1 MISELPATMPVAV
14 FGQRSV
20 TVEER
25 PVPALESHDVLVEVG
40 HCGVCGSDLHFV
52 IDGWGRPGSI
62 GGHEWSGVVAA
73 VGSEVSRWSVGDR
86 VVGGVRSCG
95 SCRYCRADRPTL
107 CTQRG
112 RVGSG
117 EWQGAFAGY
126 VREHEQ
132 ALNRIPDGL
141 SPRIAA
147 LAEPL
152 AVALHGITLSGA
164 QPGQRILVTGAG
176 PIGSLVTAALL
187 ARGVTDVTVSE
198 PGERR
203 RRLAAELGAATITP
217 DQLVAPD
224 WPSSVVDEPFDAV
237 LECSGRADAM
247 EAALGQLAVAGTLV
261 LVGAGIVPPR
271 FDPNR
276 IILNELV
283 VTGAFCYDAEGFTD
297 ALELLAGGR
306 LATDLLIEDD
316 DVPLT
321 GLLAAME
328 GLAAGD
334 IAGKVMV
341 AGPMGRPDD
350 P

>member
-1 MISELPATMPVAV
+1 MISPVPDTMPVAV
-14 FGQRSV
+14 FGRRSIA
-20 TVEER
+20 VEER
-25 PVPALESHDVLVEVG
+25 PVPTLDPHDVLVEVG

-52 IDGWGRPGSI
+52 IDGWGRAGSI

-73 VGSEVSRWSVGDR
+73 VGSEVTRWSVGDP
-86 VVGGVRSCG
+86 VVGGIHSCG
-95 SCRYCRADRPTL
+95 SCRYCQAGRPTL
-107 CTQRG
+107 CTGRG

-126 VREHEQ
+126 VREHEE

-141 SPRIAA
+141 SPRVAA

-152 AVALHGITLSGA
+152 AVALHGVTLSGA
-164 QPGQRILVTGAG
+164 RPGQRILVTGAG

-217 DQLVAPD
+217 SALVAPD
-224 WPSSVVDEPFDAV
+224 WPSSVVEEPFDAA
-237 LECSGRADAM
+237 LECSGRASAM
-247 EAALGQLAVAGTLV
+247 EAALGQLVQAGTLV
-261 LVGAGIVPPR
+261 LVGAGIDPPR

-283 VTGAFCYDAEGFTD
+283 VTGAFCYDARGFTD

-306 LATDLLIEDD
+306 LDTDLLIEGD

-321 GLLAAME
+321 GLLDAME

-341 AGPMGRPDD
+341 AGPMQHRP
-350 P
+350 

>member
-1 MISELPATMPVAV
+1 VISQLPTTMPVAV
-14 FGQRSV
+14 FGRRSV
-20 TVEER
+20 TIEER
-25 PVPALESHDVLVEVG
+25 PVPALEPHDVLVEVG

-73 VGSEVSRWSVGDR
+73 VGSAVTRWSVGDQ
-86 VVGGVRSCG
+86 VVGGVHSCG
-95 SCRYCRADRPTL
+95 SCRYCQAGRPTL
-107 CTQRG
+107 CTGRG
-112 RVGSG
+112 LVGSG

-126 VREHEQ
+126 VREHEA

-141 SPRIAA
+141 SPRVAA

-164 QPGQRILVTGAG
+164 RPGHRVLVTGAG

-203 RRLAAELGAATITP
+203 RRLAAQLGAATVTP

-224 WPSSVVDEPFDAV
+224 WPSSVVPEPFDAA
-237 LECSGRADAM
+237 LECSGRARAM
-247 EAALGQLAVAGTLV
+247 EAALGQLVSAGTLV
-261 LVGAGIVPPR
+261 LVGAGIDPPR

-283 VTGAFCYDAEGFTD
+283 VTGAFCYDADGFTD

-306 LATDLLIEDD
+306 LATDLLMEDE
-316 DVPLT
+316 DVPLS
-321 GLLAAME
+321 GLLDAME
-328 GLAAGD
+328 GLAAGN

-341 AGPMGRPDD
+341 AGPIRHRAD
-350 P
+350 

>member
-1 MISELPATMPVAV
+1 MISQLPTTMPVAV
-14 FGQRSV
+14 FGRRSV
-20 TVEER
+20 TIEER
-25 PVPALESHDVLVEVG
+25 PVPALEPHDVLVEVG

-73 VGSEVSRWSVGDR
+73 VGSAVTRWSVGDQ
-86 VVGGVRSCG
+86 VVGGVHSCG
-95 SCRYCRADRPTL
+95 SCRYCQAGRPTL
-107 CTQRG
+107 CTGRG
-112 RVGSG
+112 LVGSG

-126 VREHEQ
+126 VREHEA

-141 SPRIAA
+141 SPRVAA

-164 QPGQRILVTGAG
+164 RPGHRVLATGAG

-203 RRLAAELGAATITP
+203 RRLAAQLGAATVTP

-224 WPSSVVDEPFDAV
+224 WPSSVVPEPFDAA
-237 LECSGRADAM
+237 LECSGRARAM
-247 EAALGQLAVAGTLV
+247 EAALGQLVSAGTLV
-261 LVGAGIVPPR
+261 LVGAGIDPPR

-283 VTGAFCYDAEGFTD
+283 VTGAFCYDADGFTD

-306 LATDLLIEDD
+306 LATDLLMEDE
-316 DVPLT
+316 DVPLS
-321 GLLAAME
+321 GLLDAME
-328 GLAAGD
+328 GLAAGN

-341 AGPMGRPDD
+341 AGPIRHRAD
-350 P
+350 

>member
-1 MISELPATMPVAV
+1 MIAEVPATMPVAV
-14 FGQRSV
+14 FGRRSV

-25 PVPALESHDVLVEVG
+25 AVPVLEPHDVLVEVG

-73 VGSEVSRWSVGDR
+73 VGSDVTRWSVGDR
-86 VVGGVRSCG
+86 VVGGIHSCG
-95 SCRYCRADRPTL
+95 SCRYCLAGRPTL
-107 CTQRG
+107 CTGRG

-126 VREHEQ
+126 VREHEE
-132 ALNRIPDGL
+132 ALNRIPQGL
-141 SPRIAA
+141 SPRVAA
-147 LAEPL
+147 LTEPL

-164 QPGQRILVTGAG
+164 RPGQRILVTGAG

-187 ARGVTDVTVSE
+187 ARGLTDVTVSE

-203 RRLAAELGAATITP
+203 RQLAAELGATTVTP
-217 DQLVAPD
+217 DQLVTPD
-224 WPSSVVDEPFDAV
+224 WPSSVVGAPFDAV
-237 LECSGRADAM
+237 LECSGRASAM
-247 EAALGQLAVAGTLV
+247 EAALGQLAAAGTLV
-261 LVGAGIVPPR
+261 LVGAGIDPPR

-283 VTGAFCYDAEGFTD
+283 VTGAFCYDAHGFTD
-297 ALELLAGGR
+297 SLDLLAGGR
-306 LATDLLIEDD
+306 LDTDRLIEGE
-316 DVPLT
+316 DVPLS
-321 GLLAAME
+321 GLLDAME
-328 GLAAGD
+328 GLAAGE

-341 AGPMGRPDD
+341 AGPMHHRP
-350 P
+350 

>member
-1 MISELPATMPVAV
+1 MTRLPATMPVAV
-14 FGQRSV
+14 FGRREI
-20 TVEER
+20 TVEDR
-25 PVPALESHDVLVEVG
+25 PVPALEPHDVLVEVG

-62 GGHEWSGVVAA
+62 GGHEWSGVVAG
-73 VGSEVSRWSVGDR
+73 VGGEVSRWSIGDR
-86 VVGGVRSCG
+86 VVGGVHSCG
-95 SCRYCRADRPTL
+95 ECRYCQAGRPTL
-107 CTQRG
+107 CTGRG

-132 ALNRIPDGL
+132 ALNRIPEGL
-141 SPRIAA
+141 SPRVAA

-164 QPGQRILVTGAG
+164 RPGQRVLVTGAG

-187 ARGVTDVTVSE
+187 ARGITDVTVSE

-203 RRLAAELGAATITP
+203 RQLAAALGAATVTP

-224 WPSSVVDEPFDAV
+224 WPSSVVEEAFDAV
-237 LECSGRADAM
+237 LECSGRATAM
-247 EAALGQLAVAGTLV
+247 EAALGQLVAAGTLV
-261 LVGAGIVPPR
+261 LVGAGIDPPR

-276 IILNELV
+276 IILNELI
-283 VTGAFCYDAEGFTD
+283 VTGAFCYDADGFTD
-297 ALELLAGGR
+297 ALDLLAGGQ
-306 LATDLLIEDD
+306 LATGLLIEDR
-316 DVPLT
+316 DVVLSD
-321 GLLAAME
+321 LFNAME